1 MNFVGHY
8 CLIFERLGV
17 SLYDL
22 VKKNDYKPLPFP
34 CIVILA
40 RQLLEALQFLK
51 SINLIHTDLKM
62 ENVLFVEDSL
72 ERTTVDYKG
81 KKYHIEV
88 PRKFQI
94 KLIDFGGA
102 TYDDD
107 RSKSTTVNTR
117 QYRGPEVIL
126 ELGWSFPSDV
136 WSIGCIVAEAFSGD
150 LLFQTHGE
158 MEHLALMEKCVGSF
172 PSSMLRRSKHESTYF
187 DRDGWVKR
195 ELLTKSSQQF
205 VKDMPRL
212 EDFCISLYG
221 GNEQFS
227 QLMQALLTLD
237 PHKRATAEEAL
248 QFELFS
254 GEKVIELPNHN

>member
-1 MNFVGHY
+1 
-8 CLIFERLGV
+8 
-17 SLYDL
+17 
-22 VKKNDYKPLPFP
+22 
-34 CIVILA
+34 
-40 RQLLEALQFLK
+40 
-51 SINLIHTDLKM
+51 M
-62 ENVLFVEDSL
+62 ENVLFVEDSMDK
-72 ERTTVDYKG
+72 TTVEHKG
-81 KKYHIEV
+81 KKFNIEV

-136 WSIGCIVAEAFSGD
+136 WSVGCIIAEAFSGD

-158 MEHLALMEKCVGSF
+158 MEHLALMEKCVGPF

-195 ELLTKSSQQF
+195 ESLTKKSQQF

-212 EDFCISLYG
+212 EDFCTSVCG
-221 GNEQFS
+221 GNEPFS
-227 QLMQALLTLD
+227 QLMQALLSLD
-237 PHKRATAEEAL
+237 PNKRVTAEDAL
-248 QFELFS
+248 KFELFS
-254 GEKVIELPNHN
+254 VDNANKAPLAVVEGSADS